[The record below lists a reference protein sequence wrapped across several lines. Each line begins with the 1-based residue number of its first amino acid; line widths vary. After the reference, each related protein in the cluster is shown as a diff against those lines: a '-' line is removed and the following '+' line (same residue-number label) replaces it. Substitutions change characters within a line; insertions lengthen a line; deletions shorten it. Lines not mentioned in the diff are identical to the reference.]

1 MYNLGVLTYYQ
12 GEFMFKTF
20 AEAGDFIKKHS
31 VRMVDLK
38 FTDLWGRWHHVTLS
52 AAEFSED
59 TMHSGVGFD
68 GSSVGLKS
76 VKSGDMALIPDLQT
90 GFIDPFS
97 ETPTIS
103 FICSTVEADT
113 KKPFNKDPRQIAKHA
128 EETLQKFH
136 LADSSIWGP
145 EFEFY
150 VFESAAFENNMTTAS
165 YHFEAGETPAHDR
178 TVGGSGDS
186 IPQHGGYHTIPP
198 KDKLYPIRTKMVI
211 ALEDAGVPVKYH
223 HHEVGSA
230 GQCEIETPLLEMMK
244 AADSSMMIKYFT
256 KCIAAKEGKTVTFLP
271 KPLHGES
278 GSGMHFHQQ
287 LFGGGKNLFYDP
299 ASSNLLSQTA
309 LYYIGGL
316 LKHDPAILAFT
327 NPTTNSYRRLIP
339 GFEAPVNC
347 FFSTG
352 NRSAAIRVP
361 KYATQPEK
369 VRFEFRP
376 PDATCNP
383 YLAMAAQLMAGID
396 GIRNK
401 IDPTAAGFGPFDEDV
416 FSWTPEKRAT
426 IKSLPTSLNEAMTA
440 LENDYEFLLFNEVF
454 MEELIAEWIKTK
466 RAEADEV
473 AKRPHPFEVEKYFDF

>member
-1 MYNLGVLTYYQ
+1 MVVNHFQ

-20 AEAGDFIKKHS
+20 AEADDYIQKHS

-52 AAEFSED
+52 AMQFSKE
-59 TMHSGVGFD
+59 TFENGIGFD

-76 VKSGDMALIPDLQT
+76 VKSGDMALIPDLST

-97 ETPTIS
+97 EVLTLS

-113 KKPFNKDPRQIAKHA
+113 KKPFYKDPRQIAKRA
-128 EETLQKFH
+128 EDSLKQ
-136 LADSSIWGP
+136 LNIADESKWGP

-150 VFESAAFENNMTTAS
+150 VFESASFENSMNASS
-165 YHFEAGETPAHDR
+165 YHFEAAEMPKNDR
-178 TVGGSGDS
+178 LVSCSGDA
-186 IPQHGGYHTIPP
+186 IPHHGGYHVIPP
-198 KDKLYPIRTKMVI
+198 KDKLNGLRTKMVI
-211 ALEDAGVPVKYH
+211 ALEDAGIPVKYH

-230 GQCEIETPLLEMMK
+230 GQCEIEIPLLEFMK
-244 AADSSMMIKYFT
+244 AADSTMMIKYFT
-256 KCIAAKEGKTVTFLP
+256 RMVASAEGKTLTFLP
-271 KPLHGES
+271 KPLYGEA

-287 LFGGGKNLFYDP
+287 LFTGGKNLFYDP
-299 ASSNLLSQTA
+299 STSNLLSQTA

-316 LKHDPAILAFT
+316 LTHAPAILAFT

-361 KYATQPEK
+361 KYATQPGK

-383 YLAMAAQLMAGID
+383 YLAMAAMLMAGID

-401 IDPTAAGFGPFDEDV
+401 IDPTASGFGPFDEDI
-416 FSWTPEKRAT
+416 FSWSAEKRAT
-426 IKSLPTSLNEAMTA
+426 IKNLPTSLGEAAAA
-440 LENDYEFLLFNEVF
+440 LENDFDFLLYNNVF
-454 MEELIAEWIKTK
+454 MEDLIRDWIKTK
-466 RAEADEV
+466 RSEAEEV
-473 AKRPHPFEVEKYFDF
+473 AKRPHPFEIEKYFDF